1 MAEVFGIDLGTT
13 NSVIARFSEK
23 EGAIVIPV
31 DNGKTMPSI
40 VARNAGQWLAGKAA
54 RQHLMLNPSEGVSSI
69 KRKMGLPNYRVQF
82 GNEEYSPTQISAQIL
97 THLKVGA
104 EEALGC
110 EVRDVVIT
118 VPAYFKEPERQATIE
133 AGRLAGLN
141 VLRIINEPTAAALV
155 QTGDPS
161 DEGDAVETLLVY
173 DLGGG
178 TFDVSIVRSSA
189 RMKEVIA
196 SSGDSHLGGDDFDS
210 LIVEHLVAHIR
221 ENEGTDPT
229 NDVRSMAFLR
239 FLAEEIKI
247 SLSSSVQFSVDVIVP
262 FENRSFQLK
271 MIIRREEFEE
281 LIEDLIESTIE
292 KTKALIEETKL
303 SNEEIHK
310 LLLVGGSTRI
320 PLVVERLKSEFNLNP
335 CRRIDPDLSVALGA
349 ALQAGV
355 SVGKEYRSVV
365 VDVAPH
371 SLGVAAMGP
380 LDLDLPADGE
390 MPRTFVPLIDRNTP
404 LPARFSETFYK
415 LSPGQEGVIIHV
427 LQGESPLTYE
437 NTLLGEF
444 KAKVRD
450 FSDTRVVVT
459 FEYTVDGTVIIEVGT
474 GKDLKSITRHSL
486 SVAGS
491 AQTAVQFVEMVN
503 DVQENS
509 NGASNF
515 LSRKVRSKLKETE
528 DEKISDIVCRYEGLL
543 GEQSEELD
551 ELEDMLHDWLEAV
564 G

>member
-1 MAEVFGIDLGTT
+1 
-13 NSVIARFSEK
+13 
-23 EGAIVIPV
+23 
-31 DNGKTMPSI
+31 
-40 VARNAGQWLAGKAA
+40 
-54 RQHLMLNPSEGVSSI
+54 LNPSEGVSSI
-69 KRKMGLPNYRVQF
+69 KRKMGLPNYRVLF
-82 GNEEYSPTQISAQIL
+82 GKEEYSPTQISAQIL
-97 THLKVGA
+97 AHLKAGA
-104 EEALGC
+104 EGALGC

-155 QTGDPS
+155 QTGEAT
-161 DEGDAVETLLVY
+161 DEEGAVETLLVY

-210 LIVEHLVAHIR
+210 LIVGHLTAHMR
-221 ENEGTDPT
+221 ESDGIDPT
-229 NDVRSMAFLR
+229 GDVRSMAYLR

-262 FENRSFQLK
+262 LENSSFQLK
-271 MIIRREEFEE
+271 MVITRKEFED

-292 KTKALIEETKL
+292 KTRALLEEAKL
-303 SNEEIHK
+303 SSEEVHK

-320 PLVVERLKSEFNLNP
+320 PLVVERLKSEFNLHP
-335 CRRIDPDLSVALGA
+335 CRSIDPDLAVALGA
-349 ALQAGV
+349 AVQAGV
-355 SVGKEYRSVV
+355 AVGKEYRSVV

-371 SLGVAAMGP
+371 SLGVAAMGS
-380 LDLDLPADGE
+380 LDLELPSDGE
-390 MPRTFVPLIDRNTP
+390 MPRTFAALIDRNTP

-415 LSPGQEGVIIHV
+415 LSPGQEEVIIHV

-444 KAKVRD
+444 KAKIKD
-450 FSDTRVVVT
+450 FSDTRVVIT

-474 GKDLKSITRHSL
+474 GKDLKAVTRHSL

-491 AQTAVQFVEMVN
+491 ANTPVHFVEVVN
-503 DVQENS
+503 EVQENS
-509 NGASNF
+509 SGTSNF
-515 LSRKVRSKLKETE
+515 LSRKVRAKLEETGDRQILE
-528 DEKISDIVCRYEGLL
+528 VVCRYEGLL
-543 GEQSEELD
+543 GGQSEELD